1 MRITKRQLRRV
12 IREALDDQRIEVVD
26 DFSPTGE
33 LSGTHDR
40 PWGTSARM
48 RPNHYS
54 DVIVMSPNGDSVL
67 VDGLET
73 YIDDVPQQLE
83 LRSGFPM
90 DASFAEELLAKLDKQ
105 MQRRYVEISVT
116 AENGQWSM

>member
-1 MRITKRQLRRV
+1 MRITKRQLRRI
-12 IREALDDQRIEVVD
+12 IREALDDERIVVVD
-26 DFSPTGE
+26 DFPPTGE
-33 LSGTHDR
+33 VGGTHDR

-83 LRSGFPM
+83 LRSGFPV
-90 DASFAEELLAKLDKQ
+90 DASFAEELLAKLDRQ
-105 MQRRYVEISVT
+105 MQSRYVEISVT